1 MPFLDDDT
9 RAAMRR
15 ALELDAAAPAPAS
28 ALDRLSAVR
37 TLIATLEADPA
48 SLAAVRDALAAGAG
62 WEEIGQAA
70 RLSPGAAK
78 ARWQGDDAAIAE
90 RQQASRKR
98 SVRPSA
104 KPTDL
109 PGLSVAEAAE
119 KLGVTAQAIYLR
131 VTRGQMVAQ
140 TVELPDGRKYKRVFL
155 PEG

>member
-1 MPFLDDDT
+1 MPFLADDT
-9 RAAMRR
+9 RAALAR
-15 ALELDAAAPAPAS
+15 AQELDAATPTPAS

-37 TLIATLEADPA
+37 TLIAALEADAA
-48 SLAAVRDALAAGAG
+48 SLTAVREALASGADWG
-62 WEEIGQAA
+62 EIGAAA
-70 RLSPGAAK
+70 RLSPAAAK

-98 SVRPSA
+98 SARPSA

-109 PGLSVAEAAE
+109 PGLSVAEAAD

-131 VTRGQMVAQ
+131 VTRGQLEAQ
-140 TVELPDGRKYKRVFL
+140 TIELPDGRKYKRVFL